1 MRDRVFLDTN
11 ILLYAFSVQDEKK
24 HEIAKALVLSEAV
37 ISVQVINEV
46 TVNLLKKF
54 NFTEDQVQS
63 FIESS
68 YDRYEIAGLTNE
80 VFSKASNLRKSYLLS
95 YYDSVI
101 VAASLVEDCNI
112 LYSEDMQHGM
122 LVDNRLKI
130 INPFI

>member
-101 VAASLVEDCNI
+101 VAASLAEDCNI

>member
-1 MRDRVFLDTN
+1 MQDRVFLDTN
-11 ILLYAFSVQDEKK
+11 ILLYAFSAQDKKK
-24 HEIAKALVLSEAV
+24 HEIAKTLVLSEAV

-54 NFTEDQVQS
+54 NFTEEQVQS

-80 VFSKASNLRKSYLLS
+80 VFSKASNLRKSYMLS
-95 YYDSVI
+95 YYDSII
-101 VAASLVEDCNI
+101 VATSLIEDCTI
-112 LYSEDMQHGM
+112 LYSEDMQHGIFI
-122 LVDNRLKI
+122 DDRLKI